1 MKISVKTRI
10 GIEDAEEFEDLQK
23 VFQRYPFAEVIVHPR
38 VRSDFYKNQP
48 DASGFG
54 AFLKESVNRSATME
68 IFLRYRMQQS

>member
-48 DASGFG
+48 DRQVFG
-54 AFLKESVNRSATME
+54 AF
-68 IFLRYRMQQS
+68 